1 MSKPHLISLSLTP
14 PPMSHVVV
22 AGAGVIGLS
31 IAHQLLLQ
39 NSKIQKVTIIAKDF
53 PHDLLTC
60 EYTSPW
66 AGAHFRP
73 YPHKPESWEND
84 AREANYTR
92 VTQQFFEKF
101 AALNPDSTIKFSKG
115 TDFLEAPSKE
125 YLELG
130 SGYNADSLK
139 EFKVLEKLPDGV
151 KFGAEYLTFCLD
163 APEYLKFL
171 QNAIEQLCKLQNI
184 QLQFVKLTLPSLKY
198 IKELY
203 PDVSL
208 IFNATANG
216 LQYNG
221 SYDPACFKIR
231 GQTLL
236 LNVTQPT
243 PYNRKTITHQSKDGH
258 WTFVIRRSATHY
270 ILGGTKQPGDDYP
283 LPRESDTVKI
293 LSRASKV
300 FPDLDTSDIIRVN
313 VGFRPAR
320 RGGSRVDKSL
330 HEGLPVVHAYGL
342 GGSGFETSV
351 GVAKHA
357 LELAGLGRLESKL

>member
-1 MSKPHLISLSLTP
+1 
-14 PPMSHVVV
+14 MSHVAI
-22 AGAGVIGLS
+22 AGAGVIGLT

-39 NSKIQKVTIIAKDF
+39 DPKIQKVTIIANNF
-53 PHDLLTC
+53 PHDSLTC

-73 YPHKPESWEND
+73 FPHKPESWD
-84 AREANYTR
+84 SDTREANYTR
-92 VTQQFFEKF
+92 VTQQFFERF
-101 AALNPDSTIKFSKG
+101 AALNPDSTIRFSKG
-115 TDFLEAPSKE
+115 TDWLEEPSKE
-125 YLELG
+125 YSELG
-130 SGYNADSLK
+130 AGYNADSLK
-139 EFKVLEKLPDGV
+139 DFKLLEKLPDGV
-151 KFGAEYLTFCLD
+151 KFGAEYSTFCLD

-184 QLQFVKLTLPSLKY
+184 QLHFVRLTLPSLKY
-198 IKELY
+198 IRELY

-208 IFNATANG
+208 VFNATAYG

-221 SYDPACFKIR
+221 GYDPACYKIR

-236 LNVTQPT
+236 LNGTQP
-243 PYNRKTITHQSKDGH
+243 PLYDHKTITHQSKDGH

-270 ILGGTKQPGDDYP
+270 ILGGTKQPNDHYP
-283 LPRESDTVKI
+283 LPRESDTARI
-293 LSRASKV
+293 LSSAAKV
-300 FPDLDTSDIIRVN
+300 FPDLDASDIIRVN

-320 RGGSRVDKSL
+320 KGGSRVDKSL
-330 HEGLPVVHAYGL
+330 HEGLPMVHAYGL

-357 LELAGLGRLESKL
+357 LGLARLARLESKL